1 MNPKKFKIEREILNR
16 DNKHRGCVELYQSIY
31 QGCYGA
37 GTFWWLREGPSREGS
52 LPVYAGTFLNVC
64 WLLHAKTSRNAGIAI
79 LFCKL
84 YTIYM
89 VGKIVGLM
97 ANKVKTKILAPIFS
111 LFRLPLNLTKIFRR
125 CITIIVC
132 VLYLHPA
139 TLFLHI

>member
-31 QGCYGA
+31 QECYGA
-37 GTFWWLREGPSREGS
+37 GTFWLLREGPSREGS

-97 ANKVKTKILAPIFS
+97 ANMVKTKMYSSNFIPFL
-111 LFRLPLNLTKIFRR
+111 LLVNLTKFSAA
-125 CITIIVC
+125 V
-132 VLYLHPA
+132 
-139 TLFLHI
+139 